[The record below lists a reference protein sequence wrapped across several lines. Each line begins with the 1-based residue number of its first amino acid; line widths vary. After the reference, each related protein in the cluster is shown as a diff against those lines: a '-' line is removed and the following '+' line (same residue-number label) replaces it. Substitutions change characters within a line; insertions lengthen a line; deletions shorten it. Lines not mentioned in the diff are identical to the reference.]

1 MIKTRV
7 LAVDADDPDAETIAE
22 AAEALA
28 RGGLVA
34 FATETVYGL
43 GAVATDAA
51 AVARIFEAKGRPSF
65 NPLIVHVDGTDQARA
80 FVGAWPEAAE
90 RLAEAFWPG
99 PLTLVLPSTAA
110 IPDIVTAAGS
120 TVGLRVP
127 APKVARALISRV
139 GQPIAAPSANRS
151 NRISPT
157 RAEHVLADLDGRVD
171 IILDSGPTNVGLES
185 TVLNLAS
192 HPPKILRPGPIG
204 WDELSP
210 FLSDLHPRATEPAAS
225 NRLSSPGMLPVH
237 YAPKT
242 RAVRVESPDRLTE
255 IDWPERAGLLAMAP
269 FDPGAVPSAVDRLK
283 LLDPVEAARQLYAA
297 MRALDGRRL
306 DLIVVLMP
314 PRGREWDALRDRLTR
329 ATVPMERLRHHDDKD
344 GHL

>member
-1 MIKTRV
+1 MMKTRV
-7 LAVDADDPDAETIAE
+7 LAVDPDQPDADAIAE

-65 NPLIVHVDGTDQARA
+65 NPLIVHVDGIDQARA
-80 FVGAWPEAAE
+80 FAKAWPAAAGC
-90 RLAEAFWPG
+90 LAEAFWPG
-99 PLTLVLPSTAA
+99 PLTLILPKTAA
-110 IPDIVTAAGS
+110 IPDIVTAGGS

-127 APKVARALISRV
+127 VPKVARALITRV
-139 GQPIAAPSANRS
+139 GSPIAAPSANRS

-157 RAEHVLADLDGRVD
+157 RADHVLADLDGRVD
-171 IILDSGPTNVGLES
+171 LILDSGPTNVGLES

-192 HPPKILRPGPIG
+192 DPPRILRPGPIG
-204 WDELSP
+204 WDDLSP
-210 FLSDLHPRATEPAAS
+210 LLGDLKPRASESPEPS
-225 NRLSSPGMLPVH
+225 RLSSPGMLPVH

-242 RAVRVESPDRLTE
+242 RAVRIESADGLAE
-255 IDWPERAGLLAMAP
+255 FDWPNRAGFLALSP
-269 FDPGAVPSAVDRLK
+269 FDSNAIPSAVDRLE
-283 LLDPVEAARQLYAA
+283 LLNPTTAARELYAA
-297 MRALDGRRL
+297 LRDLDDRRL

-314 PRGREWDALRDRLTR
+314 PAGREWDALHDRLTR
-329 ATVPMERLRHHDDKD
+329 ATVPID
-344 GHL
+344 GFPGVRGA

>member
-7 LAVDADDPDAETIAE
+7 LAVDADHPDAETIAE

-65 NPLIVHVDGTDQARA
+65 NPLIVHVDGIDQARA
-80 FVGAWPEAAE
+80 FAGAWPDVAQ

-99 PLTLVLPSTAA
+99 PLTLVLPKTAA
-110 IPDIVTAAGS
+110 IPDMVTAGGS

-127 APKVARALISRV
+127 EPRVARALISRV

-171 IILDSGPTNVGLES
+171 IILDSGPTDVGLES

-192 HPPKILRPGPIG
+192 SPPKILRPGPIG
-204 WDELSP
+204 WGDLSP
-210 FLSDLHPRATEPAAS
+210 FLNDLQPRAIERTEPR
-225 NRLSSPGMLPVH
+225 RLSSPGMLPVH

-242 RAVRVESPDRLTE
+242 RAFRVESADMLAE

-269 FDPGAVPSAVDRLK
+269 FDPAAVPSAVDRLE
-283 LLDPVEAARQLYAA
+283 LLDPVEAARELYAA
-297 MRALDGRRL
+297 MRGLDNGRL

-314 PRGREWDALRDRLTR
+314 PPGREWDAIRDRLTR
-329 ATVPMERLRHHDDKD
+329 ATVPVSR
-344 GHL
+344 